1 MRNQEESAISNPVKA
16 LPRNP
21 QHPPHHSVSLLLA
34 PTRNNC
40 MNSAKLSAF
49 SAIKTSFNQ
58 KSSARRMITYSGLD
72 TLFFQC
78 KNLKLFNQILCQMIC
93 TGLVKDTYAASKV
106 LKFST
111 DSPFIQ
117 VDYSHKIFTS
127 IDNSNG
133 FIWNTMLRAFV
144 QGNRAHDSIFLYKS
158 MLKNHF
164 LCIDNYTYPILI
176 QGCSLHLFEFEGK
189 EVHNHVVKMGFSGDV
204 YVANNL
210 INMYSLC
217 GHVGDARKVFD
228 ESSVPD
234 LVSWNSMLAGY
245 VLEGSVEEAKL
256 FYSRM
261 PKRSIIASN
270 SMIVLLGRSGRLS
283 EAHKLFDETEEKD
296 VVSWTAL
303 ISCYEQNLMYGV
315 ALDLFL
321 TMRKKGIRIDEVV
334 VVSVLSACS
343 NLLSFRV
350 GKLVHSLVVKTGFES
365 YVNLQNALIHMYSRC
380 GDVWSAQ
387 KLFKTGS
394 FLDIISWNSMIS
406 AYMKCG
412 LVENAREL
420 FDKMPEKDVVSWSS
434 MISGYAQLDNFSKT
448 LALFHEMQH
457 QGVKPDDTI
466 LVSVVSACAQLAAL
480 DQGKWLDAY
489 IRKNGYTVN
498 IILGTTLINMYM
510 KCGSVESAMEVFNG
524 MELKGVS
531 SWNALIL
538 GLAMNGHVE
547 RSLNMFEEMKK
558 FGNVPNEITFVAV
571 LGACRHMGLVEK
583 GRKYFDSMIKEYNIE
598 PNIKHYGCLVD
609 LLGRSGLL
617 KEAEELIYTMPMA
630 PDVATWG
637 ALLGACKKH
646 GNKEIGERIGRKLIE
661 YQPEH
666 DGFHVLLSNI
676 YASKGNWENVVEI
689 RGIMTKQGVVK
700 TPGCSIIEADG
711 VVHEFLAGD
720 RSHPQM
726 KEIEGMLEEMVGRL
740 KRLGYAPGTSEVL
753 LDIDEEEKETNLF
766 RHSEKL
772 AIAFGLFAT
781 SAPAPI
787 RIIKNLR
794 ICSDCHV
801 AGKLVSEAFDREIVI
816 RDRHRFHHFRN
827 GTCSCNDYW

>member
-1 MRNQEESAISNPVKA
+1 
-16 LPRNP
+16 
-21 QHPPHHSVSLLLA
+21 
-34 PTRNNC
+34 

-176 QGCSLHLFEFEGK
+176 QGCSLRLFEFEGK
-189 EVHNHVVKMGFSGDV
+189 EV
-204 YVANNL
+204 
-210 INMYSLC
+210 
-217 GHVGDARKVFD
+217 FD
-228 ESSVPD
+228 ESPVPD

-283 EAHKLFDETEEKD
+283 EAHKLFDEMEEKD

-303 ISCYEQNLMYGV
+303 ISCYEQNLMYGGG
-315 ALDLFL
+315 F
-321 TMRKKGIRIDEVV
+321 R
-334 VVSVLSACS
+334 SVFDYA
-343 NLLSFRV
+343 V

-387 KLFKTGS
+387 KLFKTSS

-434 MISGYAQLDNFSKT
+434 MISGYAQLDNFSEM

-457 QGVKPDDTI
+457 QGVKPDETI

-498 IILGTTLINMYM
+498 IILGTTLINLYM
-510 KCGSVESAMEVFNG
+510 KCGSVESAMDVFNG
-524 MELKGVS
+524 MEEKGVS

-538 GLAMNGHVE
+538 GLAMNGQVE

-558 FGNVPNEITFVAV
+558 FGNVANEITFVAV

-794 ICSDCHV
+794 ICSDCHE

-816 RDRHRFHHFRN
+816 RDRHRFHLFRN
-827 GTCSCNDYW
+827 GSSSCNDYW